1 MKKEKV
7 LRIELP
13 DGAEYRRVETTE
25 VGNSIHELF
34 LD

>member
-25 VGNSIHELF
+25 VGKVAIIYAE
-34 LD
+34 

>member
-25 VGNSIHELF
+25 DRKSVV
-34 LD
+34 